1 MKIQHIGY
9 FGEDEDVRYLANE
22 NTDNI
27 IEYYRNGYGNFSIVE
42 DEPFDTNDIG
52 IEIDDESISS
62 DKKFVVRKDLP
73 LSENDS
79 FIDIYEIIE

>member
-9 FGEDEDVRYLANE
+9 FGEYDDVAYLANE

-27 IEYYRNGYGNFSIVE
+27 INYYKNGYGNFSIVE
-42 DEPFDTNDIG
+42 DEPFDTDC
-52 IEIDDESISS
+52 IDDENISS

-73 LSENDS
+73 LDENNS

>member
-9 FGEDEDVRYLANE
+9 FGENEDVSQLANE
-22 NTDNI
+22 TTDNI
-27 IEYYRNGYGNFSIVE
+27 IQYYKNGYGNFFIVE
-42 DEPFDTNDIG
+42 DEPFDTDG
-52 IEIDDESISS
+52 IDDESISS

-73 LSENDS
+73 LDENNS

>member
-9 FGEDEDVRYLANE
+9 FGEDEDVKYLANE

-42 DEPFDTNDIG
+42 DEPFDTNDI
-52 IEIDDESISS
+52 DDESISS

-79 FIDIYEIIE
+79 FIDIYEIIA

>member
-9 FGEDEDVRYLANE
+9 FGEYDDVSYLANE

-27 IEYYRNGYGNFSIVE
+27 IKYYKNGYGNFSIVE
-42 DEPFDTNDIG
+42 DEPFDTDV
-52 IEIDDESISS
+52 IDDENISS

-73 LSENDS
+73 LDENNS

>member
-27 IEYYRNGYGNFSIVE
+27 IDYYRNGYGNFFIVE

-52 IEIDDESISS
+52 IDIDDESISS

-73 LSENDS
+73 LNENDS